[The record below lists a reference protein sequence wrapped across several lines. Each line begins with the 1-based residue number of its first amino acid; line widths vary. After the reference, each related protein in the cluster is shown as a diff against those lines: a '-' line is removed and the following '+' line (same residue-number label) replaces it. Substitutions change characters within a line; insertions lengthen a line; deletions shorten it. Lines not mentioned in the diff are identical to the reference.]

1 MLSFWQTYPRLITT
15 IVILLS
21 LWLSWLSY
29 TYLSGAGKNARH
41 ENSAQ
46 SQMQKL
52 KLQDM
57 IMRHKIEWMGNA
69 TPGPFDKKL
78 LPASSDLIAILG
90 IRYRMPISYY
100 HSSYHITYNSR
111 PDKQSNKPL
120 DKPCYCPCTRIAL
133 FRQLRL
139 FIRCVYHI
147 LMSRIFHHPHLCA
160 AFSCLTFLCP
170 AFSASLSII

>member
-21 LWLSWLSY
+21 LWLSWLSH
-29 TYLSGAGKNARH
+29 TYLSEAGKNARH

-46 SQMQKL
+46 SKMQKL

-69 TPGPFDKKL
+69 TQAPFDKKL

-90 IRYRMPISYY
+90 IFYRMPISYY
-100 HSSYHITYNSR
+100 HSWYHITYNSR
-111 PDKQSNKPL
+111 PDKQSNKQL

-133 FRQLRL
+133 FTQLRL

-147 LMSRIFHHPHLCA
+147 LMSRIFHHPQLCA
-160 AFSCLTFLCP
+160 AFSCLTFLRP
-170 AFSASLSII
+170 AFSASPSII